1 MKILATY
8 SISSNS
14 NEEKKV
20 LVKHGDSLFSANAEL
35 AEIAYLTTADLAF
48 VCRLPYK
55 TIKAIKKWLSDGEFY
70 FNYECYLGDTATD
83 FKLV

>member
-8 SISSNS
+8 SRA
-14 NEEKKV
+14 NEKRV
-20 LVKHGDSLFSANAEL
+20 LVKHGDCLFSADANL

-55 TIKAIKKWLSDGEFY
+55 TIKAIKKWLSNGEFY
-70 FNYECYLGDTATD
+70 FNYECYLGDQATE
-83 FKLV
+83 LRII